1 MDYKMI
7 EELGVG
13 SQHYIDSLKKIQNFM
28 RTKIQDIDERIKNLI
43 ELFIVKLKITIT
55 DKAKS
60 RSFL

>member
-1 MDYKMI
+1 MI